1 MFVTSKI
8 SFGLRTISLLGR
20 DILILKAMPISD
32 KTARFVSSQ
41 ESAVAHTINTLG
53 VRKTHTVMYTKML
66 PDNRTVIKNP
76 SGLIET
82 VYRRDYK

>member
-8 SFGLRTISLLGR
+8 SFGLRTISLLGG

-32 KTARFVSSQ
+32 KTARYVSSQ
-41 ESAVAHTINTLG
+41 QSAVAHTIDIFG
-53 VRKTHTVMYTKML
+53 VRNTHTMMYTEML
-66 PDNRTVIKNP
+66 PDNRTVIENP

-82 VYRRDYK
+82 VYRRNYK